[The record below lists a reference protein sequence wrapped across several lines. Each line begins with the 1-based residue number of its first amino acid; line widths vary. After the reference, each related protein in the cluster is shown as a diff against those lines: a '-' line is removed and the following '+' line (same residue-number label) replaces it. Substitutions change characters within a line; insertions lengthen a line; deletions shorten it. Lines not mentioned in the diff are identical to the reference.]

1 MSLLAS
7 AGMWAGA
14 DRHSI
19 TLCKTGHDARAAP
32 FWGFRLVCHAG
43 AHRSRPT
50 RRCARPAL
58 PAIVTIVKIRKSA
71 FFRIAAASL
80 MLVAAYSALLCFP
93 EPFFAFSL
101 RADHL
106 ILHSDQPLAGPA
118 AQHVLKLAQAKL
130 AASPLY
136 SSRQD
141 RHVFICNAR
150 WRQMLFFNKDYGVGA
165 VAPYPV
171 TANVFLRDA
180 RVADDRLL
188 SPRGTPVPGDRTLDY
203 FIAHEITHQLTGR
216 EIGPLR
222 YFRLPQWVRE
232 GYADYVGKGGS
243 FKYEE
248 ARRAYLAG
256 VPEMDWNKSG
266 LYWRFNLEVAYLLDR
281 RRWPVSQL
289 LRDPPPEQVVDA
301 AISSP
306 RP

>member
-1 MSLLAS
+1 VRATLLRI
-7 AGMWAGA
+7 AGA
-14 DRHSI
+14 S
-19 TLCKTGHDARAAP
+19 LAL
-32 FWGFRLVCHAG
+32 FAG
-43 AHRSRPT
+43 YA
-50 RRCARPAL
+50 
-58 PAIVTIVKIRKSA
+58 
-71 FFRIAAASL
+71 
-80 MLVAAYSALLCFP
+80 ALLCVP
-93 EPFFAFSL
+93 EPFFAFSV
-101 RADHL
+101 RADNL
-106 ILHSDQPLAGPA
+106 VLHSDRPFPQA
-118 AQHVLKLAQAKL
+118 AAMRVLELTAAKLAQ
-130 AASPLY
+130 SPLY
-136 SSRQD
+136 SKTQD
-141 RHVFICNAR
+141 HHIFICNAR